1 MPCAEECSKSTSFE
15 LHHMHSN
22 LDIQEKLSVDF

>member
-1 MPCAEECSKSTSFE
+1 MPRAEECSKSFE
-15 LHHMHSN
+15 SHHVRSN